1 MGRTPTTI
9 RKLTIKIIL
18 TMKITGNQWIEIIRA
33 ISTAII
39 AIITTL
45 CVQSCTMSLSVAKNN
60 NNASQKTE
68 QTSTSSIDST
78 KININPKK

>member
-1 MGRTPTTI
+1 
-9 RKLTIKIIL
+9 
-18 TMKITGNQWIEIIRA
+18 MKITSNQWIEIIRA

-78 KININPKK
+78 KININPKN

>member
-1 MGRTPTTI
+1 
-9 RKLTIKIIL
+9 
-18 TMKITGNQWIEIIRA
+18 MKITGNQWVEIIRA
-33 ISTAII
+33 ISTSII